1 MTDQERKLINEY
13 RLDGLTKKQISDLTG
28 ISINTLKVHFRRNPL
43 SPTAVADHKGLCRHC
58 GKPLIQTPHKKV
70 KRYCS
75 DRCRM
80 AWWKEN
86 NTQLNKKAYYQ
97 IVCQQC
103 GRVFESYGNSNRK
116 YCSRA
121 CYALARKKVETNG

>member
-1 MTDQERKLINEY
+1 MTSQERKLINEY
-13 RLDGLTKKQISDLTG
+13 RLKGLTNKQISEMTG
-28 ISINTLKVHFRRNPL
+28 ISPNTIKVHFHRNPL
-43 SPTAVADHKGLCRHC
+43 SPTAIADHKGLCRQC
-58 GKPLIQTPHKKV
+58 GKPLTQTPHKKI

-80 AWWKEN
+80 TWWKEN
-86 NTQLNKKAYYQ
+86 SNQMNKKAYYR

-103 GRVFESYGNSNRK
+103 GSVFESYGNPNRK

-121 CYALARKKVETNG
+121 CYALARKKVKSNG